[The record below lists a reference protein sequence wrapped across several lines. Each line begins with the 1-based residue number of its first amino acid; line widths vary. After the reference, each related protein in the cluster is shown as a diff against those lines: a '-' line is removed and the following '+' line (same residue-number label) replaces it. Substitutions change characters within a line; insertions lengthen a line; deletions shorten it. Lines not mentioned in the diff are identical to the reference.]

1 MENIDLY
8 HTLGKVSNWNDRYQ
22 VTHGEIGMKDL
33 KTEDKR
39 VYSKFKA
46 YVQKLKALGVDGCR
60 WDAAKHIGL
69 PSEGDPFWSMVIDK
83 TMYNYGEILNDTG
96 GDDSKLIPEYMT
108 YMSITDSLMG
118 PTTC

>member
-1 MENIDLY
+1 
-8 HTLGKVSNWNDRYQ
+8 
-22 VTHGEIGMKDL
+22 MKDL

-108 YMSITDSLMG
+108 YMSITDSPYGTKQRVRFCQESSGNSVWIRQLYE
-118 PTTC
+118 TF